1 MSLNIIDLIKGQLG
15 PALISQAAS
24 QLGESESGISK
35 AISGL
40 LPAVVGGLA
49 NNADQPGVLD
59 SLNGAASGGLLSN
72 LLGGSSNNS
81 LVTTILAAIFG
92 DKIGGLVS
100 AVSSYAGI
108 SDSSTNSLLN
118 MVTGATVGSVGKYA
132 ADNNLGASGIKSL
145 LEDQKGIVSSLL
157 PAGLSLAS
165 LGVGNI
171 FGGNDAA
178 EHINVRPT
186 ENINLGAQEKVVV
199 TPVDEPKIEVNR
211 GGNTHVNVDNS
222 DSNNGGGSIW
232 KWLLP
237 LLLLALAAWFLWKQC
252 DKNTTA
258 TAGSADSTVIAAD
271 SSAVMMN
278 NDSATV
284 SSTNIA
290 TKTDSDIDLNGVAIK
305 GYKGGFED
313 GMINFLKSGEYKNA
327 ADDAALKD
335 KWFTF
340 DKVNFKIGS
349 SKDLEAGSQVQLD
362 NLLAILKA
370 YPDAKIKVGGY
381 TDKTGVEA
389 DNVKLSQARAD
400 FIKSWLAGKGVG
412 AQVLT
417 AEGYG
422 SKFAT
427 VAKEATNE
435 ERAIDRKMAI
445 RFAK

>member
-81 LVTTILAAIFG
+81 LIATILAAIFG

-171 FGGNDAA
+171 FGGSDAA
-178 EHINVRPT
+178 EHINVRPS
-186 ENINLGAQEKVVV
+186 ENIDLGAQEKVVV
-199 TPVDEPKIEVNR
+199 TPRDEPKIEVNR

-252 DKNTTA
+252 DKNTTDSKVV
-258 TAGSADSTVIAAD
+258 TDSTAVVSD
-271 SSAVMMN
+271 SSAVAVPA
-278 NDSATV
+278 DSATV
-284 SSTNIA
+284 TGTSA
-290 TKTDSDIDLNGVAIK
+290 KTDSDIDLNGVAIK

-400 FIKSWLAGKGVG
+400 FIKTWLAGKGVG

>member
-1 MSLNIIDLIKGQLG
+1 MSLNVIDLIKGQLG
-15 PALISQAAS
+15 PALISQAAT

-49 NNADQPGVLD
+49 NNADKPGVLD
-59 SLNGAASGGLLSN
+59 AITGAASSGLLGN
-72 LLGGSSNNS
+72 LLGGSTNNS
-81 LVTTILAAIFG
+81 LITTILTAIFG
-92 DKIGGLVS
+92 DKVGALVN

-118 MVTGATVGSVGKYA
+118 MVTGATLGSVGKYS
-132 ADNNLGASGIKSL
+132 ADNNLGASGVQNL
-145 LEDQKGIVSSLL
+145 LQEQKGIVSTLL

-165 LGVGNI
+165 LGLGS
-171 FGGNDAA
+171 FFGNDSVKEA
-178 EHINVRPT
+178 INVAPT
-186 ENINLGAQEKVVV
+186 ENVKVSSF
-199 TPVDEPKIEVNR
+199 DEPKIEVNR

-222 DSNNGGGSIW
+222 DDNNGGGSIW

-252 DKNTTA
+252 DKKDA
-258 TAGSADSTVIAAD
+258 TSGV
-271 SSAVMMN
+271 AV
-278 NDSATV
+278 NDSAVVVQDSAVIVNDSANVATAAG
-284 SSTNIA
+284 STN
-290 TKTDSDIDLNGVAIK
+290 TKVDENIDLNGVALK
-305 GYKGGFED
+305 GYKGGMED
-313 GMINFLKSGEYKNA
+313 QMITFLKAGSYKTA

-335 KWFTF
+335 KWYTF

-349 SKDLEAGSQVQLD
+349 ATELEAGSQVQME

-370 YPDAKIKVGGY
+370 FPEAKVKIGGY

-389 DNVKLSQARAD
+389 DNVKLSQSRAD
-400 FIKSWLAGKGVG
+400 FIKNWLAGKGVG

-427 VAKEATNE
+427 VAKEATND
-435 ERAIDRKMAI
+435 ERAVDRKMAV